1 MVAVISERN
10 SLTEVG
16 ANMGEVIQF
25 VPKYERERANLIRE
39 ARARYESIFP
49 PADPVSEQRDR
60 AQPTDTVSGA
70 NAHRGEVDLLS

>member
-16 ANMGEVIQF
+16 ANMGEVIRF
-25 VPKYERERANLIRE
+25 APKYERERAHLIRE
-39 ARARYESIFP
+39 TRAIYESIFP

-60 AQPTDTVSGA
+60 ARTTDTVSGA